1 MDEKFN
7 KIVKH
12 VQDLGNKLDYLSDN
26 DKLKIYSLF
35 KRATVGKCSE
45 KGGKKP
51 WKIEFKKRSKWDAWN
66 KLNDMSE
73 SDAKEEYINFIN
85 DLLTGTDNEFKE

>member
-1 MDEKFN
+1 MDVKFN

-12 VQDLGNKLDYLSDN
+12 VQNLSKKLDYLSDK

-45 KGGKKP
+45 KGGKQP
-51 WKIEFKKRSKWDAWN
+51 WKVEFKKRSKWDAWN
-66 KLNDMSE
+66 KHNNISE
-73 SDAKEEYINFIN
+73 LDAKEQYINFIN
-85 DLLTGTDNEFKE
+85 GLLNGTDNEYKE